1 MDTETLETILDSSL
15 VREVKNNGKNGYYL
29 TYRIRKSNGSKR
41 RIDAPQL
48 ALKDLQYQ
56 ILERVLPHVTPH
68 KAAVGFRPGQSIA
81 DGADQHV
88 GCGALLNM
96 DLRDFFNNIKFDQV
110 IKTLTFITSRMVD
123 MNITPP
129 WGNNDLILLA
139 DLVTFRGCLPQGAP
153 TSPALSNIVA
163 RHMDRELTDLASEGG
178 YTYTRYAD
186 DLSFSHPT
194 GDVDMLELAKK
205 AMEIIKRNCFI
216 VNHKKTRMQRPHQR
230 MTVTGIVVNEKK
242 SVPKWKWRQF
252 RAKLHNL
259 EKSQKEIGTEEY
271 QQILGYAQWI
281 KQLHPKR
288 GQRFLDQIGNLN
300 YKEL

>member
-1 MDTETLETILDSSL
+1 MDTEVLKTILDASM
-15 VREVKNNGKNGYYL
+15 VEDVKMKGKNGYYL
-29 TYRIRKSNGSKR
+29 TYRIRKNNGSKR

-48 ALKDLQYQ
+48 ILKDLQHQ
-56 ILERVLPHVTPH
+56 ILERILCHVAPH
-68 KAAVGFRPGQSIA
+68 KAAVGFRAGHSIT
-81 DGADQHV
+81 DGADRHL
-88 GCGALLNM
+88 GCGAILNM
-96 DLRDFFNNIKFDQV
+96 DLKDFFNNIKFYEV
-110 IKTLTFITSRMVD
+110 LKSLTYVTSCMER
-123 MNITPP
+123 MNITGV
-129 WGNNDLILLA
+129 WSNKELIHLT
-139 DLVTFRGCLPQGAP
+139 DFVTFRGCLPQGAP

-163 RHMDRELTDLASEGG
+163 RHMDKDLYNLAEEEG

-194 GDVDMLELAKK
+194 GDVDLLEVCKK
-205 AMEIIKRNCFI
+205 AMQIIKSSGFYI
-216 VNHKKTRMQRPHQR
+216 NHKKTRMQRPHQR

-259 EKSQKEIGTEEY
+259 EKSQKEINKEEY

-281 KQLHPKR
+281 NQLHPKR

-300 YKEL
+300 YVES